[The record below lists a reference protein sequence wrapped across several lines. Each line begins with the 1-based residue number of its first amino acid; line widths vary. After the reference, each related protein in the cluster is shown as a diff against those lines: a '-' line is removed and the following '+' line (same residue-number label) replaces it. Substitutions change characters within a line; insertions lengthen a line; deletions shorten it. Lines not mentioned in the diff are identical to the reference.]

1 MTNLLRKKF
10 RYVYFNATLI
20 LIIINIFMFIL
31 SAMFP
36 KLKYLLSMNPVLVV
50 RYKWVWQF
58 VTCMFMHGNIQH
70 IFFNMLGLFMFGLQ
84 VEKSLGSKEFLLL
97 YFVCGTL
104 ANVFSF
110 AIYMLTGQYNV
121 FLLGASGALY
131 SVLFAFA
138 VIFPTVRVFIFG
150 ILPVPGPVLILLY
163 TVIELGSQLFGLG
176 GGVAHMTH
184 LFGFVAAWAYFVIR
198 IGVNPI
204 KVWKNA
210 LRH

>member
-10 RYVYFNATLI
+10 RYRYFNATLI
-20 LIIINIFMFIL
+20 LILINVVMFIL
-31 SAMFP
+31 SLMMP
-36 KLKYLLSMNPVLVV
+36 KLKYLLSMNPVLVI

-58 VTCMFMHGNIQH
+58 VTCMFMHANIQH
-70 IFFNMLGLFMFGLQ
+70 IFFNMRGLLMFGIQ

-110 AIYMLTGQYNV
+110 VVYMLSGQYNV

-163 TVIELGSQLFGLG
+163 TVIELGSQLFGLS

-184 LFGFVAAWAYFVIR
+184 LFGFAAAWAYFVIR

-204 KVWKNA
+204 KIWKNA